1 MSSSV
6 TCSVNGH
13 PKKKEKHIWGKS
25 KSCSSQ
31 APFSSST
38 PAKLDNSLRQNSYP
52 ERSAE
57 SKNMEGDNSWW
68 SDDET
73 DNPGT
78 NNKSNYDNSPPTK
91 SLSLP
96 ARNLGLHKYHDDM
109 EGSTSSES
117 NIKGDSCN
125 VNLLSSSVKSCDDAS
140 AFESFSC
147 TDEDDDDCDESDQ
160 DSTSIESSS
169 LNQR

>member
-1 MSSSV
+1 
-6 TCSVNGH
+6 
-13 PKKKEKHIWGKS
+13 
-25 KSCSSQ
+25 
-31 APFSSST
+31 
-38 PAKLDNSLRQNSYP
+38 
-52 ERSAE
+52 
-57 SKNMEGDNSWW
+57 MEGDNSWW

-78 NNKSNYDNSPPTK
+78 NKTSNYDNSPTTK

-109 EGSTSSES
+109 EVSTSSES

-147 TDEDDDDCDESDQ
+147 TDEEEDDCDESDQ

-169 LNQR
+169 LNNR

>member
-1 MSSSV
+1 M
-6 TCSVNGH
+6 
-13 PKKKEKHIWGKS
+13 
-25 KSCSSQ
+25 
-31 APFSSST
+31 
-38 PAKLDNSLRQNSYP
+38 D
-52 ERSAE
+52 
-57 SKNMEGDNSWW
+57 GDNSWW

-73 DNPGT
+73 DISGSVAD
-78 NNKSNYDNSPPTK
+78 SNYNNTVNTK

-96 ARNLGLHKYHDDM
+96 ARNLGLQNYGEDE
-109 EGSTSSES
+109 EGSPTLQS
-117 NIKGDSCN
+117 NVKIDSYS
-125 VNLLSSSVKSCDDAS
+125 VNQLSSSVKSCDDAS